1 MKIKEEFINYIESKG
16 LNMGM
21 ILENSHSVYADV
33 FDVEPNKDDF
43 TQVIH
48 IDGESW
54 GVRLAKKD
62 MNNEL
67 ITNGFFKTYKN
78 K

>member
-1 MKIKEEFINYIESKG
+1 MKIKEEFIKYIESKG
-16 LNMGM
+16 LNRGA
-21 ILENSHSVYADV
+21 IWESSHSVYADV
-33 FDVEPNKDDF
+33 SDVEPNKDDF
-43 TQVIH
+43 TQVTH